1 MNNEQLKTAK
11 LFDVT
16 ALATH
21 LLECDHYLFLNQKSN
36 TNSFGSSSAT
46 FTLYYADDIKETLRE
61 MPLPDD
67 TEYAFK
73 LEILKEASI
82 YEIMSYLLKENI
94 IKDEEIIRSWNEHFE
109 WYAAL
114 EEQLFP
120 ISIADFVYPETYS
133 DNLYVYSDIF
143 VIQRFADLLINVT
156 EVSFCPEAMG
166 SQNAI
171 INEMLPFVIDEL
183 VPTLTWGMDEV
194 SSEKITS
201 LVQKISVY
209 FAKLF
214 WIYTL

>member
-21 LLECDHYLFLNQKSN
+21 LLECDHYLFLNKKSN
-36 TNSFGSSSAT
+36 ANPFGGSSAT
-46 FTLYYADDIKETLRE
+46 FTLYYVDDIKEALKE

-73 LEILKEASI
+73 VELLREASI
-82 YEIMSYLLKENI
+82 NEIMTYLLKEDI

-109 WYAAL
+109 WHTTL
-114 EEQLFP
+114 EEQIFP
-120 ISIADFVYPETYS
+120 VSIADFVYPESYS

-156 EVSFCPEAMG
+156 DVSFCPEAMG
-166 SQNAI
+166 SQNTI
-171 INEMLPFVIDEL
+171 INEILPFVIDEL
-183 VPTLTWGMDEV
+183 IPTLTWGTDEV
-194 SSEKITS
+194 SEEKITA
-201 LVQKISVY
+201 LVQKISVC